1 MFNGIIQGIGIIEK
15 IFSENKKLISIK
27 TNLNLND
34 CKIGSSILCD
44 GICLTI
50 ISIKKNKKK
59 YLFQINV
66 SEETLKRSTIK
77 YWKNNSL
84 INIEKSLKVG
94 DELSGHFVY
103 GHIDCIGKIYKI
115 NKLKSSWNYYFL
127 LNKNF
132 FKYSNKLIVEKG
144 SISING
150 VSLTVSNLNKNIF
163 CISIIPH
170 TFNNTILK
178 YKKVNDLI
186 NIEIDIISKYV
197 SKMVKEMD
205 VK

>member
-1 MFNGIIQGIGIIEK
+1 MFTGIIQNLGRIVNFSNLKEK
-15 IFSENKKLISIK
+15 TFTVE
-27 TNLNLND
+27 TELNLST
-34 CKIGSSILCD
+34 CKIGSSICCD

-170 TFNNTILK
+170 TFKSTNFKFLKNNDF
-178 YKKVNDLI
+178 V
-186 NIEIDIISKYV
+186 NIEFDMLARYIYKLI
-197 SKMVKEMD
+197 
-205 VK
+205 